1 MGSEMCIRDRCNIG
15 FRMENRS
22 KMVPMLGLGTSYAYE
37 FTERKFKTCRGWG
50 IREWTAVVERSMA
63 EL

>member
-1 MGSEMCIRDRCNIG
+1 
-15 FRMENRS
+15 MENRS